1 MIRFAIGLFL
11 VMGGV
16 SGLDNPV
23 DNSTTEF
30 LIQMGIIIVG
40 LLLMYFGT
48 RKFQ

>member
-23 DNSTTEF
+23 DNSTSEF
-30 LIQMGIIIVG
+30 LIEMGIIIVG
-40 LLLMYFGT
+40 LFLMYFGT
-48 RKFQ
+48 RKFK